1 MTFWSLQLK
10 AQRSLDVASSLSLP
24 LPLPRS
30 LFLLYRLFITYLSS
44 IIDLISFSA
53 YMCVINYV
61 QKFRNQSFKINTSD
75 ILLR

>member
-10 AQRSLDVASSLSLP
+10 AQRSLDVASSLS

>member
-24 LPLPRS
+24 LPRS
-30 LFLLYRLFITYLSS
+30 LFLLYHLFITYLSS

-53 YMCVINYV
+53 YLCVINYV
-61 QKFRNQSFKINTSD
+61 QKFRNHSFKINTSD
-75 ILLR
+75 MLLR